1 MKRFEFDYT
10 IDDYRERLNKV
21 SQYINELTMEEY
33 EELQSKT
40 EYVEKIGEYVLFA
53 YDKEIKKQ
61 RDSLTPAQY
70 RVLKGKARGI
80 KTNVDNRQQRTKY
93 KREKIPMSEENVERI
108 WKCKDDIELILNQ
121 IKVYKK
127 MLENPNL
134 NSKQEK
140 SIYQD
145 IADCKKGLEICE
157 VRSQDN
163 VNFSYDRLKG
173 SVNNYT
179 ADIVKIMLRSYVDLK
194 TSEPYTVAHCMYMD
208 LDRAMSK
215 CDFTPNQR
223 IALTDYI
230 NGISTDEIKM
240 VNLEYAILK
249 ILNFLKK

>member
-10 IDDYRERLNKV
+10 IDDYKERLNRV
-21 SQYINELTMEEY
+21 SQYVNELTMEEY

-61 RDSLTPAQY
+61 RDSLTPAQH
-70 RVLKGKARGI
+70 RVLRGKAKGI
-80 KTNVDNRQQRTKY
+80 NTNVDNRRQRTKY
-93 KREKIPMSEENVERI
+93 KWEKIPMSEENIERI

-134 NSKQEK
+134 NSKQKE

-163 VNFSYDRLKG
+163 VNFSYDRLKD
-173 SVNNYT
+173 SFETYT
-179 ADIVKIMLRSYVDLK
+179 ADIVKVMLRSYVDLK
-194 TSEPYTVAHCMYMD
+194 AAEPYTVAHCMYMD
-208 LDRAMSK
+208 LERAMSK
-215 CDFTPNQR
+215 CDFTSNQR
-223 IALTDYI
+223 IALTDYM
-230 NGISTDEIKM
+230 NGISANVIDPRTL
-240 VNLEYAILK
+240 NYAIEK
-249 ILNFLKK
+249 ILKKI

>member
-10 IDDYRERLNKV
+10 IDDYKERLNRV
-21 SQYINELTMEEY
+21 SQYVNELTMEEY

-61 RDSLTPAQY
+61 RDSLTPAQH
-70 RVLKGKARGI
+70 RVLKGKAKGI
-80 KTNVDNRQQRTKY
+80 NTNVDNRRQRTKY
-93 KREKIPMSEENVERI
+93 KQEKIPMSEENVERI

-134 NSKQEK
+134 NSKQKET
-140 SIYQD
+140 IYQD

-163 VNFSYDRLKG
+163 VNFSYDRLKD
-173 SVNNYT
+173 SFQTYT
-179 ADIVKIMLRSYVDLK
+179 ADIVKASLRSYVDLK
-194 TSEPYTVAHCMYMD
+194 AAEPYTVAHCMYMD
-208 LDRAMSK
+208 LERAMSK

-223 IALTDYI
+223 IALTDYM
-230 NGISTDEIKM
+230 NGISKDVIQTNDLEFAIKK
-240 VNLEYAILK
+240 ILK
-249 ILNFLKK
+249 KLK

>member
-10 IDDYRERLNKV
+10 IDDYKERLNRV
-21 SQYINELTMEEY
+21 SQYVNELTMEEY

-40 EYVEKIGEYVLFA
+40 EYIEKIGEYVLFA

-61 RDSLTPAQY
+61 RDSLTPAQH
-70 RVLKGKARGI
+70 RVLKGKAKGI
-80 KTNVDNRQQRTKY
+80 NTNVDNRRQRTKY
-93 KREKIPMSEENVERI
+93 KWEKIPMSEENVERI

-134 NSKQEK
+134 NTKQKE

-157 VRSQDN
+157 VRSKDD
-163 VNFSYDRLKG
+163 VNFSYDKLKN
-173 SVNNYT
+173 SFETYT
-179 ADIVKIMLRSYVDLK
+179 ADIVKVMLRSYIELK
-194 TSEPYTVAHCMYMD
+194 AAEPYTVAHCMYMD
-208 LDRAMSK
+208 LERAMSK

-223 IALTDYI
+223 VALTDYM
-230 NGISTDEIKM
+230 NGISADVIDPRTL
-240 VNLEYAILK
+240 NYAIEK
-249 ILNFLKK
+249 ILKKI

>member
-10 IDDYRERLNKV
+10 IDDYKERLNRV
-21 SQYINELTMEEY
+21 SQYVNELTMEEY

-61 RDSLTPAQY
+61 RDSLTPAQH
-70 RVLKGKARGI
+70 RVLKGKAKGI
-80 KTNVDNRQQRTKY
+80 NTNVDNRRQRTKY
-93 KREKIPMSEENVERI
+93 KWEKIPMSEENVERI

-134 NSKQEK
+134 SSKQKET
-140 SIYQD
+140 IYQD

-163 VNFSYDRLKG
+163 VNFNYDKLKD
-173 SVNNYT
+173 SFQTYT
-179 ADIVKIMLRSYVDLK
+179 TDIVKIMLRSYIDLK
-194 TSEPYTVAHCMYMD
+194 EADPYTVAHCMYMD
-208 LDRAMSK
+208 LERAMSK
-215 CDFTPNQR
+215 CDFTPNQ
-223 IALTDYI
+223 IVALTDYM
-230 NGISTDEIKM
+230 NGISFELIDTRTLNCAVEK
-240 VNLEYAILK
+240 ILK
-249 ILNFLKK
+249 KL